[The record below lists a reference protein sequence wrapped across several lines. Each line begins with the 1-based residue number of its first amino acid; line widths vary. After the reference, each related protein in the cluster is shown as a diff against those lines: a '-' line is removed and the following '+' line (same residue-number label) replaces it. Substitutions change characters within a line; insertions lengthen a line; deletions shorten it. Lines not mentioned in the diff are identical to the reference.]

1 MEVKLVYSKGNEAQ
15 IEVRGERHTLG
26 NMVAKELQSMDEVD
40 LAYYEIPHPLQDR
53 MLIYIRTRGD
63 VSPLEALRKALDSLE
78 DRLDELDKAL
88 KKALGAGESET

>member
-1 MEVKLVYSKGNEAQ
+1 LEVKLVYSKGNEAQ